1 MDGSDLT
8 VVSATLLLHAA
19 KPAVKRFL
27 VRPPKPLAEQLH
39 ELFVTFTR
47 SLASSILNA
56 RKVLRALRHC
66 LAKVKLG

>member
-39 ELFVTFTR
+39 QLLH
-47 SLASSILNA
+47 SLDRWPRQYLM
-56 RKVLRALRHC
+56 H
-66 LAKVKLG
+66 VKYYGH